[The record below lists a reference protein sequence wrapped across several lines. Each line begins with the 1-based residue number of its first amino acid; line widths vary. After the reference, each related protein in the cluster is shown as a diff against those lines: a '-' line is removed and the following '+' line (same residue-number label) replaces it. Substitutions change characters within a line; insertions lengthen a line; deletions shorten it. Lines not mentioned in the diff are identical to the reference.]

1 MPIHKIDSLANS
13 LYPKPVLEYLSEILG
28 TESSQQTNFKKT
40 IANRNFSIRHR
51 NLLVEELRSQYA
63 DLKIKLHQAT
73 VSNLELLAQEN
84 TFTVTTGHQLCL
96 FTGPL
101 YFVYKILSA
110 IKLCSELKDKFPDYN
125 FVPVYW
131 MATEDHDF
139 DEINHIY
146 LKNKKFEFKPA
157 NYIGGAC
164 GNISTVGIDELVQQ
178 IESEIPEIC
187 LSTLWIDCKT
197 AYLQSPNLKDAV
209 FKLVN
214 GLLAKYG
221 LLIIDANKAGFKSV
235 FSDFIQKDIT
245 NQVSFQLVSE
255 SIRKRNEAGL
265 SSQIQ
270 PREINFFYL
279 MEGLRERIVFED
291 NTYKVLKSNY
301 TFNSEQL
308 KTEIELHPE
317 RFSPNVITRPLY
329 QEVILPNIAYVGG
342 PAELNYWLQLKSVFE
357 YYQIPYPLLVPRD
370 SFYLLSDDHLQS
382 FIKLGFAAEQIFH
395 RKEEL
400 LQLLINKF
408 LEEYPEFQ
416 QKMNQ
421 IRELFSVLKAE
432 MVLIDKGLEG
442 ALNAAEARLAKIE
455 ANLKGKLKKSLKRKH
470 QDSVNVI
477 EKIFTEA
484 FPGSVPQ
491 ERRNNI
497 LEFSGYFEHDFFDM
511 ILENSSPLELKFK
524 VITV

>member
-1 MPIHKIDSLANS
+1 MQIHKIDSIANS
-13 LYPKPVLEYLSEILG
+13 LYPKPVLEYLSEIFG
-28 TESSQQTNFKKT
+28 NEPSQQSNYKKT
-40 IANRNFSIRHR
+40 IANRNFSAEHR
-51 NLLVEELRSQYA
+51 NLLVNELRSQYA
-63 DLKIKLHQAT
+63 DLKIKVHQAT
-73 VSNLELLAQEN
+73 VSNLDLLSQEN

-101 YFVYKILSA
+101 YFIYKILSA

-139 DEINHIY
+139 EEINHIY
-146 LKNKKFEFKPA
+146 LKNKKYEFKPT
-157 NYIGGAC
+157 NFKGGAC
-164 GNISTVGIDELVQQ
+164 GDINTGGIDELVQQ
-178 IESEIPEIC
+178 IELEIPEISI
-187 LSTLWIDCKT
+187 STIWNDFKSN
-197 AYLQSPNLKDAV
+197 YQNSVNLKEAV

-214 GLLAKYG
+214 QLFAKYG
-221 LLIIDANKAGFKSV
+221 LLIIDANSHAFKSP
-235 FSDFIQKDIT
+235 FSEIIQKDIT
-245 NQVSFQLVSE
+245 NQVSFQLVAD

-279 MEGLRERIVFED
+279 MEGFRERIVIED
-291 NTYKVLKSNY
+291 DIYKVLNSNY

-317 RFSPNVITRPLY
+317 RFSPNVITRPLF

-357 YYQIPYPLLVPRD
+357 YYQIPFPLLVPRD
-370 SFYLLSDDHLQS
+370 SFYLLRDNHLQS
-382 FIKLGFAAEQIFH
+382 FLKLGFAAEQIFNK
-395 RKEEL
+395 KEEL
-400 LQLLINKF
+400 LHHLINEF
-408 LEEYPEFQ
+408 LEDYPEFQ
-416 QKMNQ
+416 QKMNE
-421 IRELFSVLKAE
+421 IRELFSILKAE
-432 MVLIDKGLEG
+432 MELIDRGLDG
-442 ALNAAEARLAKIE
+442 ALNAAEARLGKIE
-455 ANLKGKLKKSLKRKH
+455 ANLKEKLKKALKRKH
-470 QDSVNVI
+470 QDSVNAI
-477 EKIFTEA
+477 EKIFSEA

-497 LEFSGYFEHDFFDM
+497 LEFSGYFNSDFFDT

-524 VITV
+524 VIAV